1 MYNKETDVKKWEI
14 PERNRMNY
22 LVLDLEMCGV
32 QPHYRTDKFHFA
44 TEIIQIGGVLLDE
57 EYQCIGE
64 IRQYVHP
71 EHGVID
77 NFILSLTGISNADV
91 KHAPSL
97 AEAMNHMLNWIG
109 NREYQVI
116 AWSKNDYN
124 QFRKEIKAKEIV
136 DDKIHNFMNKKNWID
151 YQRSFGERF
160 EFSREVGLEEALLY
174 CEIEAE
180 GRLHDGLCDAINTA
194 KILKKLE
201 LHPEFEIENYEKGI
215 TEAVEPLNYSLG
227 ELFANLGFQG
237 SV

>member
-1 MYNKETDVKKWEI
+1 
-14 PERNRMNY
+14 MNY

-32 QPHYRTDKFHFA
+32 QFHYRTDKFRFA

-57 EYQCIGE
+57 EYQRISE

-71 EHGVID
+71 EYGVID
-77 NFILSLTGISNADV
+77 NFIHRLTGITNTDV
-91 KHAPSL
+91 KYAPRL
-97 AEAMNHMLNWIG
+97 AEAMNHMLDWIG

-116 AWSKNDYN
+116 TWSKNDYN
-124 QFRKEIKAKEIV
+124 QFRREIKAKKIG
-136 DDKIHNFMNKKNWID
+136 DKKILNFMNKEYWVD
-151 YQRSFGERF
+151 YQRVFGQRF
-160 EFSREVGLEEALLY
+160 EFSREVGLEEALSY

-180 GRLHDGLCDAINTA
+180 GRFHDGLCDAINTA

-215 TEAVEPLNYSLG
+215 IEEVEPLNYSLG